1 MKGEQLQSELS
12 SVQSVSHVQ
21 LFATPWAA
29 VHKSS
34 LSITNFW
41 SLLKHMSIELVM
53 LSNHLILCGPL
64 LLFSIFPRIKLFSNE
79 LILHISEFTLQ
90 SELVFSKSEVVS
102 GWDLEMVYCHFL
114 LIHLAKKTKKQKKTS
129 FFILYWNS
137 EQRKS
142 DRNQTAWKKL
152 KTYFQYGLSWGAHV
166 SSLHYSKL
174 HGSSITKIWD
184 SIFKNSKF
192 KI

>member
-41 SLLKHMSIELVM
+41 SLLKHMSIEPVM
-53 LSNHLILCGPL
+53 LSNHLILCGHL
-64 LLFSIFPRIKLFSNE
+64 LLFSVFPRIKLFSNE

-114 LIHLAKKTKKQKKTS
+114 LIHLAKKTNKQKKL
-129 FFILYWNS
+129 FFYPLLEFWAKK
-137 EQRKS
+137 EWQKS
-142 DRNQTAWKKL
+142 DSLKKIEDL
-152 KTYFQYGLSWGAHV
+152 LSIWAKLGC
-166 SSLHYSKL
+166 SCFIPSL
-174 HGSSITKIWD
+174 
-184 SIFKNSKF
+184 F
-192 KI
+192 